1 MANMNVKEV
10 MVSSQIGL
18 KSLCFF
24 LLLMTLKSAIDTE
37 PKSLLL
43 FLVKRRTLGLGQI
56 DACWFLRGQTFL
68 AVSRVIK
75 IAGNVERTKTKR
87 ITKGKRDTRVWN
99 AYNHTLHVSCSW
111 ISTKHPFFFFWR
123 FSAVFWFLSQDRAL
137 EEFWCEIVVGTCANT
152 KNKRKQWLF
161 NYMSELNKF
170 PSNFK

>member
-10 MVSSQIGL
+10 MVFSQIGL

-87 ITKGKRDTRVWN
+87 ITKGKRDTRV
-99 AYNHTLHVSCSW
+99 
-111 ISTKHPFFFFWR
+111 
-123 FSAVFWFLSQDRAL
+123 
-137 EEFWCEIVVGTCANT
+137 
-152 KNKRKQWLF
+152 
-161 NYMSELNKF
+161 
-170 PSNFK
+170 